1 MIVDLGYVLRD
12 LFTIVGL
19 LAVVGGAAG
28 WVLSR
33 SRRDNTKR
41 SECD

>member
-28 WVLSR
+28 WMLSR
-33 SRRDNTKR
+33 SRRGGRKR
-41 SECD
+41 P